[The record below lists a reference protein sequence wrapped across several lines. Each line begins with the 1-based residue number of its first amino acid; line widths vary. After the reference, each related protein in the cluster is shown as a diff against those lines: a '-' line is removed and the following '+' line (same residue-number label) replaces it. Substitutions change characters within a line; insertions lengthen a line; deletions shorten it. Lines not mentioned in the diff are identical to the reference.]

1 MCVGLMRVKLQ
12 MSEWQAIE
20 VLSIAIDGPSG
31 SGKGTVAKMLAEEVG
46 LPVLDTGL
54 LYRLTGSVAMQR
66 DVSLADETEVS
77 VLVEKLLGEIEWT
90 VDGIFLAGENVT
102 AGLRSEQ
109 VGAAASKVASMPS
122 VREKL
127 LGLQHNLAE
136 KGCIM
141 DGRDIGTVVLPD
153 APAKFFLT
161 ASIRERA
168 RRRWAQLKDD
178 SDNSLETVL
187 EELKMRDQRD
197 AERQH
202 APLKQ
207 AMDAIVIDSTTLR
220 VDEVVDRM
228 LGVLERRKLIVRST

>member
-1 MCVGLMRVKLQ
+1 MADWAATEGLT
-12 MSEWQAIE
+12 
-20 VLSIAIDGPSG
+20 IAIDGPSG
-31 SGKGTVAKMLAEEVG
+31 SGKGTVAKMLADEVG

-54 LYRLTGSVAMQR
+54 LYRLTGSVALKR
-66 DVSLADETEVS
+66 GVSLQSESDVAALVDCLLDE
-77 VLVEKLLGEIEWT
+77 INWT

-109 VGAAASKVASMPS
+109 VGAAASQVAAMPS

-127 LGLQHNLAE
+127 LGLQHKLAE

-141 DGRDIGTVVLPD
+141 DGRDIGTVVLPG

-161 ASIRERA
+161 ASVRERA
-168 RRRWAQLKDD
+168 RRRWVQLKDD
-178 SDNSLETVL
+178 SDSSLEGVL
-187 EELKMRDQRD
+187 EELKVRDQRD

-207 AMDAIVIDSTTLR
+207 ADDAITIDSTTLR

-228 LGVLERRKLIVRST
+228 LGVLERRKLIARSA